1 MFKFKG
7 EIVRKAHK
15 EPKKMKK
22 EFPEID
28 YQFQFGLEMQYLLSE
43 IKEVENVM
51 VELRGSKK
59 QIAWAEDIR
68 NEKMEDWKKE
78 QENLKDAENKKYVAE
93 LTAAA
98 ERIFSVENA
107 SNWIDM
113 RNHSII
119 SLARADMKKQ
129 LMMVAFDIGNEKAF
143 TDRYEV
149 M

>member
-1 MFKFKG
+1 MFKFNG

-15 EPKKMKK
+15 ETKETKK

-59 QIAWAEDIR
+59 QIAWAEKIR
-68 NEKMEDWKKE
+68 AEKMEDWKKE
-78 QENLKDAENKKYVAE
+78 QDDLKDAENKKYVVE

-98 ERIFSVENA
+98 KRIFSVENA

>member
-1 MFKFKG
+1 MFKFNG

-15 EPKKMKK
+15 ETKKMKK
-22 EFPEID
+22 EFPIVT
-28 YQFQFGLEMQYLLSE
+28 YKFQFGLEMKYLLSN
-43 IKEVENVM
+43 IKEVENIM
-51 VELRGSKK
+51 VELKGSKK
-59 QIAWAEDIR
+59 QVAWAEDIR
-68 NEKMEDWKKE
+68 KEKMKDWKKE

-98 ERIFSVENA
+98 ERIFSIKNA

-143 TDRYEV
+143 ADRYEV